1 MKEEKRIRSLE
12 ELKKLCNEGYKEFYV
27 LSGGML
33 KGSREIYYNKEDKSW
48 YLWYN
53 VSDTEH
59 CYKNDDEFIKE
70 EFIIMEAMKKGCFL
84 RD

>member
-1 MKEEKRIRSLE
+1 MKEEKRVSSLD

-33 KGSREIYYNKEDKSW
+33 RGSREISYNEEDKSW
-48 YLWYN
+48 FIWYA
-53 VSDTEH
+53 VCDVDII
-59 CYKNDDEFIKE
+59 YKDDDEFIKE